1 MELDDVTGAVVDE
14 AIRIHR
20 DMGPGLLESVYE
32 RLLSSALQRRGLRV
46 ECQLGID
53 FSHENIEFKDVFRLD
68 LLVENRVVVEVKSLD
83 RLSQMHTKQ
92 LLTYLRLTN
101 LQVGLLLNFGGGTM
115 KEGIKRIVRD
125 LPPAASPRLRI
136 NQ

>member
-20 DMGPGLLESVYE
+20 DLGPGLLESVYE
-32 RLLSSALQRRGLRV
+32 GLLGSALQRRGLRV
-46 ECQLGID
+46 ERQLGID
-53 FSHENIEFKDVFRLD
+53 FSHENIEFKDGFRLD
-68 LLVENRVVVEVKSLD
+68 LLVENRVVVEVKSLE
-83 RLSQMHTKQ
+83 RLAPMHTKQ

-115 KEGIKRIVRD
+115 KEGIKRIVRN